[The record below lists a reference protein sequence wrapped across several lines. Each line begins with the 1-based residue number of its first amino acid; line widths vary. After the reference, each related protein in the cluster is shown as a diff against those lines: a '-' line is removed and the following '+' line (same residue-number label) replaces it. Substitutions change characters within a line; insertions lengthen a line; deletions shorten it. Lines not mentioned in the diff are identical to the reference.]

1 MDSNKAVAQSAFL
14 LLDNLPLS
22 LSCAE
27 LGDLCKPFGAVLFS
41 KVVRDSLFSRSLGF
55 GYVQMESGDTAQKA
69 KQALDHST
77 LQGRIIKVLSIRQL
91 PPGYDNAA

>member
-1 MDSNKAVAQSAFL
+1 MSSNEAVGRSAFL
-14 LLDNLPLS
+14 LLDNLPSS

-27 LGDLCKPFGAVLFS
+27 LGDLCRPFGAVLFS
-41 KVVRDSLFSRSLGF
+41 KVVRDNLFSRSLGF
-55 GYVQMESGDTAQKA
+55 GYVQMESGDTAQKT

-91 PPGYDNAA
+91 PPGFDHAA